1 MFIKEN
7 TKMENKLPQEK
18 LRLTMV
24 SWLIL
29 PLIGAWMTTGYLLG
43 LAKNIIKRPEVLS
56 SQMVNNCYEGVG
68 SPVNGFEWDGS
79 GLITL
84 WFDDG
89 WYSQYS
95 IAFPILKEFGFV
107 GALSVATGLVQG
119 EKYMTW
125 PQIKRLQANGWEIT
139 SHSVSHICDQNI
151 LDNEKISYE
160 LIESQKILRS
170 YGLQAEHFVTPC
182 GVGNSIITEKAK
194 EYYLS
199 LRTAGEGLNLL
210 PVNNPYELKIHAI
223 RNNTSLEEVRQW
235 IKEASINRGWLII
248 VFHQIGEEGGT
259 YEASPQMFKDILRL
273 IKDSNLPVVLP
284 SQALNVSI
292 YR

>member
-1 MFIKEN
+1 
-7 TKMENKLPQEK
+7 MENKLARERH
-18 LRLTMV
+18 RLTMV

-29 PLIGAWMTTGYLLG
+29 PLIGAWLTTSYLLG
-43 LAKNIIKRPEVLS
+43 LAKNIVRKPEVLS
-56 SQMVNNCYEGVG
+56 SQTENKCYEETG
-68 SPVNGFEWDGS
+68 SFASSFKWNGS

-84 WFDDG
+84 WFDDA

-95 IAFPILKEFGFV
+95 IAFPVLKEFGFV
-107 GALSVATGLVQG
+107 GALSVATSLVQG

-125 PQIKRLQANGWEIT
+125 PQIKRLRANGWEIT
-139 SHSVSHICDQNI
+139 SHSVSHICDQSI

-182 GVGNSIITEKAK
+182 GVGNSIITEKTK
-194 EYYLS
+194 EHYLS
-199 LRTAGEGLNLL
+199 LRTATEGLNPL

-223 RNNTSLEEVRQW
+223 RNNTSLEEIKQW
-235 IKEASINRGWLII
+235 IKEATLNRRWLII
-248 VFHQIGEEGGT
+248 VFHQIGEERGT
-259 YEASPQMFKDILRL
+259 YEVSPQIFKNILNL
-273 IKDSNLPVVLP
+273 IKDSNLQVVLP

-292 YR
+292 YK